1 MTPSV
6 LSSREI
12 STPDTPSV
20 ARTTFGSSR
29 EPAYSMTARSPP
41 DASAT
46 GACAAAGVLPSADSG
61 APTGD
66 PWTAATSDIGFVPS
80 LVSRRTSRLIL
91 ARQASHGANAVA
103 ERGAGPPRDRGR
115 PDCVDGSLARV
126 DGSLARLAD
135 CWPRHRCRRYGR
147 GLPCRPAVPAQPEDT
162 RADSSTSS
170 PE

>member
-41 DASAT
+41 DASAA
-46 GACAAAGVLPSADSG
+46 GACAAAAGVLPSADSG

-80 LVSRRTSRLIL
+80 LVSRRASRLIL

-103 ERGAGPPRDRGR
+103 ERGAGPPG
-115 PDCVDGSLARV
+115 PG
-126 DGSLARLAD
+126 
-135 CWPRHRCRRYGR
+135 P
-147 GLPCRPAVPAQPEDT
+147 
-162 RADSSTSS
+162 
-170 PE
+170 